1 MLRLTFVL
9 YALLC
14 GAAILLFVFLQP
26 FGVVGQTIEA
36 LWIPAAMCLFLV
48 LFPIWVVGFNSLLFH
63 GLFDMDL
70 SPNKRLPVRHF
81 LVTLTA
87 FAVSAS
93 AWSILR
99 LVLVARPARTNI
111 HILDWPWVQ
120 NLTDLYSPL
129 TATRLAAA
137 ILPPLAL
144 AAFFA
149 SFAVAVSWR
158 QGKSPIAGKPR
169 PFLRLV
175 LGVAAALVLGALL
188 EFGALQFAHWWLGVV
203 KSPPWW
209 LAWFRVIEL
218 LGLGYEKHWADHG
231 FAILVSVLALLFYIA
246 LGYTGFKRL
255 GTAHTVSALG
265 GPLMAVLVLGWWA
278 AAAQFFLDGGPIP
291 LLAAILVAGI
301 INTWIPYAD
310 HTYEMVDRS
319 PGAQPKPGPYEVLTA
334 DGRKCAI
341 LVAAAGGGI
350 QAAAWTA
357 KVLQELD
364 KRHPEKF
371 SKALT
376 LISSI
381 SGGSTGSAIF
391 VNWLAHGAQKSGL
404 PSPFTA
410 ASDSSLDEASW
421 GLAWPDLLR
430 LFLPWPFHRV
440 MDRAHSL
447 EQAWLGNATNSAPNR
462 KQAVGLNAPLSD
474 WNAPVAQGKLP
485 ALIMNSTI
493 VETGGPL
500 LLGTSQVTPRRT
512 AVQRHMQSVWMDGDD
527 LHIDENNILR
537 DIPVVRGARLSATFP
552 FVTPAAKPA
561 RALQQPHMVDGGFYD
576 NYGMAT
582 LTEWLDQALEDQEA
596 QARSLNQAPQV
607 TQVLVIEINGF
618 PPNDPAVLS
627 PARTQGG
634 WIKQLIAPILALVNV
649 RTAGQVSHRDLELK
663 LLIEKWQTRG
673 ITITPAN
680 FELSEKDAPLSW
692 HLMPTQIE
700 KIANGWDHPCNVVAE
715 AKNTVD
721 NFLASC

>member
-14 GAAILLFVFLQP
+14 GACILLFVFLHP
-26 FGVVGQTIEA
+26 FGAVGQIIEA

-48 LFPIWVVGFNSLLFH
+48 LFPIWVVSFNSLLFH

-70 SPNKRLPVRHF
+70 SPSKRLPVRHF

-87 FAVSAS
+87 FAVSGS

-99 LVLVARPARTNI
+99 LVLVARPARTKIEVLN
-111 HILDWPWVQ
+111 WPWVQ
-120 NLTDLYSPL
+120 NLTDLHSPL
-129 TATRLAAA
+129 TLTRLAAA

-144 AAFFA
+144 TAFFA

-169 PFLRLV
+169 PLSRLV
-175 LGVAAALVLGALL
+175 LGVAAALAFGVLL
-188 EFGALQFAHWWLGVV
+188 EFGALHFAHWWLGVADA
-203 KSPPWW
+203 PPWW
-209 LAWFRVIEL
+209 LGWLRAIQI
-218 LGLGYEKHWADHG
+218 LGAGYEGHWADHG
-231 FAILVSVLALLFYIA
+231 FAITVALLALVFYII
-246 LGYTGFKRL
+246 LGFVGYKRL
-255 GTAHTVSALG
+255 GTSHTVSALG

-291 LLAAILVAGI
+291 LLAVIVGGGI
-301 INTWIPYAD
+301 INTWIPFAD

-319 PGAQPKPGPYEVLTA
+319 KDAAPKPGPYEVLIA
-334 DGRKCAI
+334 GDKKCAI

-357 KVLQELD
+357 KVLEELD
-364 KRHPEKF
+364 NQHPEKF
-371 SKALT
+371 SKNLT

-391 VNWLAHGAQKSGL
+391 VNWLAQGAQKSGL
-404 PSPFTA
+404 PSPFEA
-410 ASDSSLDEASW
+410 ASNSSLDEASW

-430 LFLPWPFHRV
+430 LFFPWPFHRV
-440 MDRAHSL
+440 IDRAHSL

-462 KQAVGLNAPLSD
+462 KQPIGLNAPLSD
-474 WNAPVAQGKLP
+474 WNAPVSQGKLP

-500 LLGTSQVTPRRT
+500 LLGTSQVIPKGIKT
-512 AVQRHMQSVWMDGDD
+512 VWMDGDD
-527 LHIDENNILR
+527 LHIDENNVSR

-576 NYGMAT
+576 TYGMAT
-582 LTEWLDQALEDQEA
+582 LTEWLNQALEE
-596 QARSLNQAPQV
+596 QADRASRQNQAPQV
-607 TQVLVIEINGF
+607 TQILVIEINGF
-618 PPNDPAVLS
+618 PPDDPAVLS
-627 PARTQGG
+627 PSRTQGG
-634 WIKQLIAPILALVNV
+634 WVKQLVAPILALVNV
-649 RTAGQVSHRDLELK
+649 RSAGQVSHRDIELK
-663 LLIEKWQTRG
+663 LLIEKWQARG

-680 FELSEKDAPLSW
+680 FELADKDAPLSW

-700 KIANGWDHPCNVVAE
+700 NVAKGWNDPCPEVAE
-715 AKNTVD
+715 AKKTVD